1 MAAKSKL
8 FLFTFTPAD
17 RSDSI
22 VMGERQTIMVAAKDY
37 PLAVEEVLN
46 LKLPNILKESDVKWL
61 KVAEDYPEEDDLI
74 LEHED
79 RDDDED

>member
-1 MAAKSKL
+1 
-8 FLFTFTPAD
+8 
-17 RSDSI
+17 
-22 VMGERQTIMVAAKDY
+22 MGERQTIMVAAKDY